1 MHGFCVSVGGGGP
14 GGRPVKVS
22 VGRKQ
27 KAKVV
32 GSGRWQG
39 TWGDVDGFG
48 YLLGLEPTAVAD
60 EWGATCGGG
69 RSQD

>member
-1 MHGFCVSVGGGGP
+1 MSVGGGGP

-32 GSGRWQG
+32 GSGQWQG

-48 YLLGLEPTAVAD
+48 VPPGAGAD
-60 EWGATCGGG
+60 SS
-69 RSQD
+69 R